1 MLASEVGMFLRVDI
15 VQVKEEEVVF
25 ESRRQIVEPY
35 VLHADRARARR
46 SCRRRSC

>member
-25 ESRRQIVEPY
+25 ESRRQIVE
-35 VLHADRARARR
+35 LMRFTR
-46 SCRRRSC
+46 